1 MLLAIG
7 GSGEFAGP
15 KGVALDP
22 ASGRIYVA
30 DTGNARVVRLAPDG
44 TVEST
49 IALPLPA
56 SAVTPTVTAVPA
68 TPVPT
73 TTPTPVPG

>member
-1 MLLAIG
+1 
-7 GSGEFAGP
+7 
-15 KGVALDP
+15 VAVDP

-49 IALPLPA
+49 IALQAPA
-56 SAVTPTVTAVPA
+56 GAATPTTTPVPA
-68 TPVPT
+68 TPLPT
-73 TTPTPVPG
+73 TTPTPQPG